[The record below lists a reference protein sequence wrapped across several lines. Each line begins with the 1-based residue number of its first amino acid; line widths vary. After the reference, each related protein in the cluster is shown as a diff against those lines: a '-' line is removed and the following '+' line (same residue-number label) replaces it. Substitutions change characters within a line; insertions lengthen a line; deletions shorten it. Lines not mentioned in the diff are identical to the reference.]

1 MIRGVLFDLDG
12 TLLDTEPD
20 FTDIVNA
27 MLTHH
32 GRKPVDGA
40 MVRKFVSSGAMSV
53 VRQAFALT
61 DDDHRNQELLKDF
74 LARYSVQIPQT
85 RAALFDDVEYLL
97 TTLHA
102 NAVPW
107 GIMTNKARLF
117 SEPLLTKFACFS
129 TCATLVCPDDVGKGK
144 PDPAGLLLACKQMAL
159 APEDVLYVGDHPR
172 DIEAAKNAGMPA
184 AAIEWG
190 YLPEDPHISAWGAQH
205 IATTPRALLQLL
217 DLRSDLPPDLPG
229 VR

>member
-1 MIRGVLFDLDG
+1 MIRGLLFDLDG

-32 GRKPVDGA
+32 GRTLVDGA
-40 MVRKFVSSGAMSV
+40 LVRKFVSSGAMSV
-53 VRQAFALT
+53 VRQAFALA
-61 DDDHRNQELLKDF
+61 DDDPLNQELLKDF
-74 LARYSVQIPQT
+74 LERYSLQIPQS
-85 RAALFDDVEYLL
+85 RAVFFDDVEYLL
-97 TTLHA
+97 ATLQAHG
-102 NAVPW
+102 VPW
-107 GIMTNKARLF
+107 GIMTNKARRF
-117 SEPLLTKFACFS
+117 SEPLLTRFESFTS
-129 TCATLVCPDDVGKGK
+129 CATLVCPDDVGRGK
-144 PDPAGLLLACKQMAL
+144 PDPAGLLLACKQMELPPA
-159 APEDVLYVGDHPR
+159 EVLYVGDHPR

-217 DLRSDLPPDLPG
+217 NLPES
-229 VR
+229 R

>member
-20 FTDIVNA
+20 FTEIVNA

-32 GRKPVDGA
+32 GRTPVDGA
-40 MVRKFVSSGAMSV
+40 LVRKFVSSGAMSV
-53 VRQAFALT
+53 VRQAFALA
-61 DDDHRNQELLKDF
+61 DEDPRNQELLKDF
-74 LARYSVQIPQT
+74 LERYSLQIPQS
-85 RAALFDDVEYLL
+85 RAVFFDDVEYLL
-97 TTLHA
+97 ATLQAHG
-102 NAVPW
+102 VPW
-107 GIMTNKARLF
+107 GIMTNKARRF
-117 SEPLLTKFACFS
+117 SEPLLTRFESFTS
-129 TCATLVCPDDVGKGK
+129 CATLVCPDDVGRGK
-144 PDPAGLLLACKQMAL
+144 PDPAGLLLACRQMRLSPA
-159 APEDVLYVGDHPR
+159 EVLYVGDHPR

-217 DLRSDLPPDLPG
+217 DLPEAR
-229 VR
+229 